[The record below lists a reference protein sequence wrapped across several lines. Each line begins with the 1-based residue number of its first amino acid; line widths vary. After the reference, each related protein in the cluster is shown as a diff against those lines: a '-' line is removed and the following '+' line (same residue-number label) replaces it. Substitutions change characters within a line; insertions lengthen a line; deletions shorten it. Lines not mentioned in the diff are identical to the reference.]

1 MGRLVKLEK
10 EPERRLGDLNAG
22 TGKRGR
28 LVLIDTEPQR
38 RLGELGESAAAP
50 AAAEKPAAKPSL
62 AGTSRAVTDT
72 GTGDAA
78 AERGARRQRYERQ
91 LRDIQ
96 KQQHARQLGAKN
108 TAGAAEIEEARQQT
122 ELRKRLATLDLIDNY
137 GQRNHE
143 DTYRGYIKSQYDIGQ
158 LGQDQAHAW
167 SAVMRNPTAANLE
180 YAQHVDSMI
189 EDYTQRNQQ
198 ALDPTGNHL
207 FYSED
212 APEWL
217 QKAGKWADETI
228 GANVQYLPQAK
239 EQFFASI
246 VPAVLGLM
254 AGDATG
260 GKLGYSLGTALYS
273 ASTMAGSAYRA
284 LRELGADHETA
295 KKMATNEAFLSS
307 LIEGA
312 DTFADLS
319 LFGFGKAAGKL
330 GANVG
335 KAGLVQ
341 AAKQFGASGAGK
353 ALGFLGNIAQEGL
366 EEGTQ
371 QAVSIA
377 NRERYLRGY
386 DPAEENFFQQVG
398 GLTGDAAR
406 IFWNGL
412 KRDDPNHQE
421 IMESAKGG
429 AQVAIGMGA
438 LGFGT
443 GAVTNRVM
451 GDITGLNDPRNAL
464 LYEGQS
470 QGMTDPRAQLMQE
483 TEPAARPVTEPVT
496 GNVTEPVTENA
507 PPALQAA
514 PEQPVQQTQDGEA
527 ILNALAGDMAREE
540 ARQNRALR
548 EQEAARREQEY
559 LQAVQTQNR
568 ILEETEAQ
576 ADAERYAMSAEV
588 ARKSGGG
595 LLQDEYT
602 DTLDRRDMTVLDAA
616 ARQLGVTVSFAG
628 EINHGL
634 AEGQITGR
642 AITLQRD
649 AESPLRQLFG
659 HEIAHRLRDL
669 APKEFDRFVQAVKAA
684 DPDFSG
690 KVAEMLAL
698 GRRADEQYSEPI
710 AIEDVAADYAGML
723 MDKPQTLETFIAKN
737 QHNPTLLQRLG
748 QIFRELAQRLKGKL
762 TGQQRTQAENAAA
775 ALEKAYAAAVK
786 AERKNGAEREGV
798 RYSLKKV
805 PQVKP
810 TNADWS
816 PGASFD
822 QVKEAHP
829 TLFELAADEADTRN
843 PTQITGTV
851 KSYRKIYDKLR
862 AEGFDGTILDAS
874 SGLGYGTRAGRTEY
888 GFSVDDIEPFP
899 DAKYHPNYTDYST
912 LDKTYDVIIS
922 NAVLNVIPQ
931 DLRDAMVVKI
941 GKLLNPGGRAFIN
954 VRGSDVKNAGSK
966 VAINA
971 DRMEYFISNTGSYQ
985 KGFTSKELVSY
996 LRDALGDGFTV
1007 EPTKEFG
1014 AVSAVVTR
1022 KRGSEVV
1029 TRYSLKRPAAKVKAA
1044 TRRESMAMDA
1054 TSPENVAR
1062 YQSEIS
1068 QVLDGTMK
1076 SNQMV
1081 FLGKPSAILAQYME
1095 SENPLYMPQKSVK
1108 KAVFPKGEN
1117 GGKHGLGRV
1126 VLDELLYQL
1135 EDPLAIT
1142 GNTSEHAAA
1151 GDHSI
1156 VVWTDWK
1163 TAAGDSV
1170 IVPIRINAT
1179 GTVGIYN
1186 NVNTVFDA
1194 FDPEYAA
1201 DLMREGNVLYTKN
1214 GKSLSELIDQGREVP
1229 KIENGNAL
1237 SGTIITETGE
1247 NVNPKYSLKRDA
1259 ALEKDFASIR
1269 EQLEAG
1275 ELTEEQA
1282 DRLRGEA
1289 VDRAAQRTPDF
1300 KALEQENAAL
1310 RKRVER
1316 LQRQTKITERPVVR
1330 EGDISRLANDLLK
1343 GYESRAD
1350 RREIQKQLQA
1360 LGDFI
1365 VQNGSEDAE
1374 LTWDTAKE
1382 RAMAIA
1388 DQIVEQAS
1396 VLNDSTAE
1404 EYREIRQYF
1413 RETPLVISKEDSAD
1427 IPDFADFKRSQRGR
1441 LRVQLGESG
1450 NIDRVFSDIAARWPE
1465 FFNAEATTHPGD
1477 QLARMADVLEALRPV
1492 YENPYGGSMGY
1503 VKEAVANDILDGL
1516 LSQQVRQEA
1525 ATFADRQA
1533 RRLQEQRGRYLSI
1546 LEKEKAK
1553 RREAVAAAKEHGK
1566 QALRLQ
1572 TERRGQSQ
1580 RREQIKRHIGALSA
1594 RLLNPSD
1601 SKNIPEGLRQPI
1613 ARALSMIDLDSKRTG
1628 DDRRQALQALRSAYL
1643 DIIRDGSSGVVVDPE
1658 LLGDSAAGAEGMLEQ
1673 LAAMRSVPLAEMNR
1687 AELETVWK
1695 VVRSL
1700 EHAVSTAGKTL
1711 ASQKFETTKDW
1722 ARAFASDASGRRS
1735 KSIILKGA
1743 FPRMQD
1749 MLDPRSFF
1757 DQYGESGLAVWRM
1770 LRNAQDS
1777 VTQKVQTVA
1786 EQVGDVIDADLVRRA
1801 RRETHTFTTEEG
1813 KALTLTTGQI
1823 MNLYNL
1829 MQREQA
1835 QEHLMKGGVIQPEVG
1850 TGRKKIARG
1859 TEAIRLTLND
1869 QQRIVSVLDPQ
1880 ARIAAQTLQ
1889 RLTTGLLA
1897 DWGNEASLKAYGY
1910 RKFTEK
1916 NYWPIKSAAE
1926 ELHSNVEKGENN
1938 TRSIKNIGMAKNVIP
1953 HANNALELGD
1963 ALDVFA
1969 RHTADMVEYSS
1980 WLLPMEDAN
1989 RLFNFAFRDE
1999 KGNRTGKTIKGEL
2012 NRVGGAGSTQYW
2024 QRLMEDIQNGIRVR
2038 ADTNAERSVGRIVGN
2053 AKGAAVGANLRVVLQ
2068 QPTAF
2073 LRANAVISPAS
2084 LSKGLVKGVTGGN
2097 GWRKAVRWAGI
2108 ARIKEVGGFDQGG
2121 FRTINQQLYGRTGFL
2136 DRASAAAGLGAEKAD
2151 AVTWGALWNAS
2162 EWETRRLHPALEAGS
2177 DAFYRRTAEIFTD
2190 LIEQS
2195 QVVDGVLQ
2203 RSQIMRSGNAF
2214 NQMATAFMGEP
2225 LKTLNMLL
2233 RSLDKLRYET
2243 DGKKRSAARKQ
2254 LGRTAAALVVTS
2266 VVNAAAQSLVDAA
2279 RDDDEDKDYKKR
2291 FLKAF
2296 VGLDGDEKT
2305 AWQIA
2310 GAVLG
2315 LEEDE
2320 EQISDVLKALAGGSN
2335 LSENLNPIGWIPYTK
2350 EILSAMQGFEVSRAD
2365 AAVVS
2370 DVVNAVTVTLDA
2382 AQGKGKKTLAYAL
2395 RSLIASVATMLG
2407 VPAKALTR
2415 DLWAGVRT
2423 AAQEAEN
2430 WKLLYAMNKAVYK
2443 PEQNKKRY
2451 MDLLYRAKQTD
2462 PEAYETIRK
2471 DMLDHGWFENAPK
2484 DEYHTLTMT
2493 PRETA
2498 EAYIDRQMENRRR
2511 EDAVS
2516 GEEADKAYSSL
2527 MDAVKENPWY
2537 TQTRPETKNRVADA
2551 AQDLSQRNAAGEKL
2565 QDKLD
2570 ENGVNAEDYLWYLIY
2585 LDKFDQPNRN
2595 GSYGTYTQEER
2606 KAAIDALKVDRQTSS
2621 GLWIFSGGS
2630 AKNNPYK

>member
-10 EPERRLGDLNAG
+10 EPERRIGDLNAG
-22 TGKRGR
+22 TEKKGR
-28 LVLIDTEPQR
+28 LVRIDTEPQR
-38 RLGELGESAAAP
+38 RLGELGKRAAAP

-62 AGTSRAVTDT
+62 AGASRAVTDT

-108 TAGAAEIEEARQQT
+108 TAGTEEIEEARQQA
-122 ELRKRLATLDLIDNY
+122 ELRKRLATLDLIDKY

-143 DTYRGYIKSQYDIGQ
+143 DTYGGYIKSQYDIGQ
-158 LGQDQAHAW
+158 LGQDQARAW

-254 AGDATG
+254 AGGVTG

-273 ASTMAGSAYRA
+273 ASTMAGSAYQA

-295 KKMATNEAFLSS
+295 KQLATDEAFLSS

-483 TEPAARPVTEPVT
+483 TEPAARPATEPVT

-514 PEQPVQQTQDGEA
+514 PVQTAQPVRQAQDGEA

-540 ARQNRALR
+540 ARQNRAMR

-602 DTLDRRDMTVLDAA
+602 DTLDRRDMTVLDAT

-628 EINHGL
+628 EINHGR

-698 GRRADEQYSEPI
+698 GRRADEQYSEPV

-723 MDKPQTLETFIAKN
+723 MDKPQTLETFITKN

-786 AERKNGAEREGV
+786 AERKAERKSGQIVSKYKLKLPEKNIAPAS
-798 RYSLKKV
+798 RQESL
-805 PQVKP
+805 
-810 TNADWS
+810 
-816 PGASFD
+816 
-822 QVKEAHP
+822 
-829 TLFELAADEADTRN
+829 
-843 PTQITGTV
+843 QI
-851 KSYRKIYDKLR
+851 S
-862 AEGFDGTILDAS
+862 A
-874 SGLGYGTRAGRTEY
+874 
-888 GFSVDDIEPFP
+888 
-899 DAKYHPNYTDYST
+899 TD
-912 LDKTYDVIIS
+912 
-922 NAVLNVIPQ
+922 P
-931 DLRDAMVVKI
+931 R
-941 GKLLNPGGRAFIN
+941 
-954 VRGSDVKNAGSK
+954 
-966 VAINA
+966 
-971 DRMEYFISNTGSYQ
+971 
-985 KGFTSKELVSY
+985 
-996 LRDALGDGFTV
+996 
-1007 EPTKEFG
+1007 
-1014 AVSAVVTR
+1014 
-1022 KRGSEVV
+1022 
-1029 TRYSLKRPAAKVKAA
+1029 
-1044 TRRESMAMDA
+1044 
-1054 TSPENVAR
+1054 NVAR
-1062 YQSEIS
+1062 YQNEIDS
-1068 QVLDGTMK
+1068 VLNGTAG
-1076 SNQMV
+1076 SDQMV
-1081 FLGKPSAILAQYME
+1081 LLGKPSTVLAQYME
-1095 SENPLYMPQKSVK
+1095 SENPLYMPQKSLK

-1170 IVPIRINAT
+1170 IVPIRIDAT
-1179 GTVGIYN
+1179 GAVGVYN

-1214 GKSLSELIDQGREVP
+1214 GKSLSELPGQRREVP
-1229 KIENGNAL
+1229 KMENGNAL
-1237 SGTIITETGE
+1237 SGTIVTETGE
-1247 NVNPKYSLKRDA
+1247 NVKPKYSLKRDA

-1350 RREIQKQLQA
+1350 RREIQKQLRA

-1365 VQNGSEDAE
+1365 VQNGNEDAE

-1477 QLARMADVLEALRPV
+1477 QLARMADVMEALRPV

-1503 VKEAVANDILDGL
+1503 AKEAVANDILDGL

-1533 RRLQEQRGRYLSI
+1533 RKLQEQRGRYLSI

-1938 TRSIKNIGMAKNVIP
+1938 TRSIKNIGMAKKLIP

-2038 ADTNAERSVGRIVGN
+2038 ADTNAERSVSRIVGN

-2121 FRTINQQLYGRTGFL
+2121 FRTINQQLYGRTDFL

-2315 LEEDE
+2315 LEGDE

-2395 RSLIASVATMLG
+2395 RSLIASVSTMLG

-2423 AAQEAEN
+2423 AAQEAGN

-2462 PEAYETIRK
+2462 PEAYEAIRK

>member
-22 TGKRGR
+22 TGKKGR
-28 LVLIDTEPQR
+28 LVRIDTEPQR
-38 RLGELGESAAAP
+38 RLGELGKSAAAP
-50 AAAEKPAAKPSL
+50 AAAEKPAPKSSL
-62 AGTSRAVTDT
+62 AGASRAVTDT

-108 TAGAAEIEEARQQT
+108 TAGTEEIEETRRQT
-122 ELRKRLATLDLIDNY
+122 ELRKRLATLDLIDKY
-137 GQRNHE
+137 GQRNRE
-143 DTYRGYIKSQYDIGQ
+143 DTYGGYIKSQYDIGQ

-167 SAVMRNPTAANLE
+167 SAVMKNPTAANLE

-207 FYSED
+207 FYSEA

-254 AGDATG
+254 AGEVTG

-273 ASTMAGSAYRA
+273 ASTMAGSAYQA

-295 KKMATNEAFLSS
+295 KRMATNEAFLSS

-335 KAGLVQ
+335 KSGLVQ

-386 DPAEENFFQQVG
+386 DPAKENFFQQVG
-398 GLTGDAAR
+398 GLTGDAAK

-451 GDITGLNDPRNAL
+451 GDITGLNDPRNAF

-470 QGMTDPRAQLMQE
+470 QGMTDPRAQLVQE

-496 GNVTEPVTENA
+496 GNVTEPVTAPVTAPVTEHVTENA
-507 PPALQAA
+507 PPVRQPVQEQTA
-514 PEQPVQQTQDGEA
+514 QPVQQAQPKQAQDGEA
-527 ILNALAGDMAREE
+527 ILTALAGDMAREE
-540 ARQNRALR
+540 ARQSRARR

-559 LQAVQTQNR
+559 LQAMQTQNR

-602 DTLDRRDMTVLDAA
+602 DTLDRRDMTALDAS

-649 AESPLRQLFG
+649 AESPLRQLYG
-659 HEIAHRLRDL
+659 HEISHRIRDL
-669 APKEFDRFVQAVKAA
+669 APKEFERFVQAVKAA

-690 KVAEMLAL
+690 KVSEMLAL
-698 GRRADEQYSEPI
+698 GRRADEQYSEAS
-710 AIEDVAADYAGML
+710 AIEDVAADYAGRL
-723 MDKPQTLETFIAKN
+723 MEQPQTLETFIAKN
-737 QHNPTLLQRLG
+737 QHNPTLLQRMG
-748 QIFRELAQRLKGKL
+748 QVFRELAQRLKGKL

-786 AERKNGAEREGV
+786 AERKSAENDGTGA
-798 RYSLKKV
+798 RYSIGKTTDNKAFVEVEQDILSGV
-805 PQVKP
+805 PEKDWVK
-810 TNADWS
+810 T
-816 PGASFD
+816 
-822 QVKEAHP
+822 VKENLKQKFP
-829 TLFELAADEADTRN
+829 DGITVGNNEI
-843 PTQITGTV
+843 QIDGRSRQEMTF
-851 KSYRKIYDKLR
+851 SRYMQWLYNNDPQLHADKLR
-862 AEGFDGTILDAS
+862 AT
-874 SGLGYGTRAGRTEY
+874 
-888 GFSVDDIEPFP
+888 
-899 DAKYHPNYTDYST
+899 N
-912 LDKTYDVIIS
+912 
-922 NAVLNVIPQ
+922 
-931 DLRDAMVVKI
+931 
-941 GKLLNPGGRAFIN
+941 
-954 VRGSDVKNAGSK
+954 
-966 VAINA
+966 NA
-971 DRMEYFISNTGSYQ
+971 DEILF
-985 KGFTSKELVSY
+985 
-996 LRDALGDGFTV
+996 
-1007 EPTKEFG
+1007 
-1014 AVSAVVTR
+1014 
-1022 KRGSEVV
+1022 
-1029 TRYSLKRPAAKVKAA
+1029 A
-1044 TRRESMAMDA
+1044 T
-1054 TSPENVAR
+1054 
-1062 YQSEIS
+1062 
-1068 QVLDGTMK
+1068 
-1076 SNQMV
+1076 
-1081 FLGKPSAILAQYME
+1081 
-1095 SENPLYMPQKSVK
+1095 
-1108 KAVFPKGEN
+1108 
-1117 GGKHGLGRV
+1117 
-1126 VLDELLYQL
+1126 
-1135 EDPLAIT
+1135 
-1142 GNTSEHAAA
+1142 
-1151 GDHSI
+1151 
-1156 VVWTDWK
+1156 TDWVNEGLNHPRK
-1163 TAAGDSV
+1163 D
-1170 IVPIRINAT
+1170 RI
-1179 GTVGIYN
+1179 
-1186 NVNTVFDA
+1186 
-1194 FDPEYAA
+1194 A
-1201 DLMREGNVLYTKN
+1201 DFARGNVLLRVGGNDYTANVVVGTKKN
-1214 GKSLSELIDQGREVP
+1214 GSM
-1229 KIENGNAL
+1229 AL
-1237 SGTIITETGE
+1237 YDVLNLQPTSFTEKETDAAISTNPSPGAARSTASVSANSISETGQD
-1247 NVNPKYSLKRDA
+1247 VNPKYSLKRDA

-1275 ELTEEQA
+1275 KLTEEQA
-1282 DRLRGEA
+1282 DRLREEA

-1330 EGDISRLANDLLK
+1330 EGDINRLANDLLK

-1350 RREIQKQLQA
+1350 RREIQKQLRA

-1365 VQNGSEDAE
+1365 VQNGSEGAE

-1396 VLNDSTAE
+1396 VLNDSSAE
-1404 EYREIRQYF
+1404 DYREIRQYF
-1413 RETPLVISKEDSAD
+1413 RDTPLVISKEDSAD
-1427 IPDFADFKRSQRGR
+1427 IPDFADFKRSLRGR
-1441 LRVQLGESG
+1441 LRVRLGEGG
-1450 NIDRVFSDIAARWPE
+1450 NIDKVFSDMAARWPE
-1465 FFNAEATTHPGD
+1465 FFNADATTHPAD
-1477 QLARMADVLEALRPV
+1477 QLARMADVVEALRPA

-1503 VKEAVANDILDGL
+1503 AKEAVANDILDGL

-1533 RRLQEQRGRYLSI
+1533 RRLQEQRSRYLAI

-1580 RREQIKRHIGALSA
+1580 RREQIKRHIGELSA

-1658 LLGDSAAGAEGMLEQ
+1658 LLGDSTAGAEGLLEQ
-1673 LAAMRSVPLAEMNR
+1673 LAAVRSVPLAEMNR

-1757 DQYGESGLAVWRM
+1757 DQYGASGLAVWRM

-1786 EQVGDVIDADLVRRA
+1786 EQVGAVIDADFARRV

-1813 KALTLTTGQI
+1813 KTLTLTTGQI

-1869 QQRIVSVLDPQ
+1869 LQRIVSVLDPQ
-1880 ARIAAQTLQ
+1880 ARMTAQTLQ
-1889 RLTTGLLA
+1889 RLTTGQLA

-1926 ELHSNVEKGENN
+1926 ELHSNVEKGESN
-1938 TRSIKNIGMAKNVIP
+1938 TRSIKNIGMAKKVIP

-2121 FRTINQQLYGRTGFL
+2121 FRTINQQLYGSTGFL
-2136 DRASAAAGLGAEKAD
+2136 DRISAAAGFGAEKAD

-2162 EWETRRLHPALEAGS
+2162 EWETKRLHPALEAGS
-2177 DAFYRRTAEIFTD
+2177 GAFYRRTAEIFTD

-2254 LGRTAAALVVTS
+2254 LGRTAAALVATS
-2266 VVNAAAQSLVDAA
+2266 VANAAAQSLVDAA
-2279 RDDDEDKDYKKR
+2279 RDDDDDKDYKKR

-2315 LEEDE
+2315 LEGDED
-2320 EQISDVLKALAGGSN
+2320 QITDVLKALAGGTN

-2395 RSLIASVATMLG
+2395 RNLTASVATMLG

-2415 DLWAGVRT
+2415 DLWAGIRT
-2423 AAQEAEN
+2423 AAQETEN
-2430 WKLLYAMNKAVYK
+2430 WQLLYALSKAVYK

-2451 MDLLYRAKQTD
+2451 MDLLYRAKKSD
-2462 PEAYETIRK
+2462 GKAYEAIRK
-2471 DMLDHGWFENAPK
+2471 DMLDHGWFEDTPE
-2484 DEYHTLTMT
+2484 DEHHTLTMT

-2498 EAYIDRQMENRRR
+2498 EAYIDKQMENRRR

-2516 GEEADKAYSSL
+2516 GEEADEAYSSL

-2585 LDKFDQPNRN
+2585 LDKFDQPNKN
-2595 GSYGTYTQEER
+2595 GNYGTYTQEER

>member
-22 TGKRGR
+22 TGKKGR

-38 RLGELGESAAAP
+38 RLGELGKSAAAP
-50 AAAEKPAAKPSL
+50 AAAEKPAPKPSL
-62 AGTSRAVTDT
+62 AGASRAVTDT

-108 TAGAAEIEEARQQT
+108 TAGAEEIEEARQQA

-143 DTYRGYIKSQYDIGQ
+143 DTYGGYIKSQYDIGQ
-158 LGQDQAHAW
+158 LGQDQARAW

-273 ASTMAGSAYRA
+273 ASTMAGSAYQA

-295 KKMATNEAFLSS
+295 KQLATDEAFLSS

-341 AAKQFGASGAGK
+341 AAKRFGASGAGK

-470 QGMTDPRAQLMQE
+470 QGMTDPRAQLMQK
-483 TEPAARPVTEPVT
+483 TEPAAQPVTAPVTET
-496 GNVTEPVTENA
+496 VTENA

-514 PEQPVQQTQDGEA
+514 PEQTAQPVQPVQDGEA

-540 ARQNRALR
+540 ARQNRAMR

-616 ARQLGVTVSFAG
+616 ARQLGVTVSFTG

-698 GRRADEQYSEPI
+698 GQRADEQYSEPI

-723 MDKPQTLETFIAKN
+723 LDKPQTLETFIAKN

-748 QIFRELAQRLKGKL
+748 QIFRELAQKLKGKL

-786 AERKNGAEREGV
+786 AERRNGAEREGV

-805 PQVKP
+805 QPVKP

-899 DAKYHPNYTDYST
+899 DAKYHPHYTDYST

-941 GKLLNPGGRAFIN
+941 GELLNPGGRAFIN

-1014 AVSAVVTR
+1014 AVSAVVAR

-1076 SNQMV
+1076 SDQMV
-1081 FLGKPSAILAQYME
+1081 LLGKPSTILAQYME

-1170 IVPIRINAT
+1170 IVPIRIDAT
-1179 GTVGIYN
+1179 GAVGVYN

-1214 GKSLSELIDQGREVP
+1214 GKSLSELPGQRREVP
-1229 KIENGNAL
+1229 KMENGNAL
-1237 SGTIITETGE
+1237 SGTIVTETGE
-1247 NVNPKYSLKRDA
+1247 NVKPKYSLKRDA

-1350 RREIQKQLQA
+1350 RREIQKQLRA

-1404 EYREIRQYF
+1404 DYREIRQYF
-1413 RETPLVISKEDSAD
+1413 RETPLVISKEDSAN

-1533 RRLQEQRGRYLSI
+1533 RKLQEQRSRYLSI

-1938 TRSIKNIGMAKNVIP
+1938 TRSIKNIGMAKKVIP

-2038 ADTNAERSVGRIVGN
+2038 ADTNAERSVSRIVGN

-2121 FRTINQQLYGRTGFL
+2121 FRTINQQLYGRTDFL

-2266 VVNAAAQSLVDAA
+2266 VANAAAQSLVDAA

-2315 LEEDE
+2315 LEGDE

-2423 AAQEAEN
+2423 AAQEAGN

-2516 GEEADKAYSSL
+2516 GEEADKAYSGL

-2570 ENGVNAEDYLWYLIY
+2570 ENGVNAENYLWYLIY

-2595 GSYGTYTQEER
+2595 GNYGTYTQEER